1 MTEVLDPFAAAT
13 SVRPLGDGT
22 FVANLHPEWAVGERP
37 HGGYLLALLARAL
50 GDTTGLAPLSVSAQF
65 LRPPRVGPVLI
76 RTEVLKVGK
85 TVTSARAL
93 LEQSGRVC
101 VDATATLGEVPE
113 TETEPEWSDLPDMPV
128 NPPSTAV
135 DLAATEARKFFALSR
150 VCDMRLD
157 ANTADFLNGGTG
169 EPRLRLW
176 VKPREAQ
183 PDLLFGL
190 VAGDLTVPVT
200 LNLGRFGWA
209 PTVQLTALLRAH
221 PANGWLRLLVDC
233 RAVHGQWFDED
244 ITVVDSVGRLI
255 CQARQLAIAP

>member
-22 FVANLHPEWAVGERP
+22 FVASLHPEWAVGERP

-65 LRPPRVGPVLI
+65 LRPPRVGPVLV

-93 LEQSGRVC
+93 LEQSGQVC
-101 VDATATLGEVPE
+101 VDATATLGKVP
-113 TETEPEWSDLPDMPV
+113 ETEPEWSDLPDMPV

>member
-13 SVRPLGDGT
+13 SVRSLGDGS
-22 FVANLHPEWAVGERP
+22 FVANLHPEWAVGDRP

-50 GDTTGLAPLSVSAQF
+50 GDVTGLEPLSVSAQF

-76 RTEVLKVGK
+76 RTEVLKSGS
-85 TVTSARAL
+85 TLTSVRAL
-93 LEQSGRVC
+93 LEQSGQTC
-101 VDATATLGEVPE
+101 VDATAALGKVPAV
-113 TETEPEWSDLPDMPV
+113 EPTWSDLPDMPV
-128 NPPSTAV
+128 NPPSTSV
-135 DLAATEARKFFALSR
+135 DLAVTEAWKFFALSR

-157 ANTADFLNGGTG
+157 ANTADFLNGDTG

-200 LNLGRFGWA
+200 MNLGRSGWA
-209 PTVQLTALLRAH
+209 PTVQLTALLRSH

-233 RAVHGQWFDED
+233 RAVHDKWFDED
-244 ITVVDSVGRLI
+244 VMVIDSVGRLI

>member
-76 RTEVLKVGK
+76 RTEVLKAGK

-93 LEQSGRVC
+93 LEQSGQVC
-101 VDATATLGEVPE
+101 VDATVTLGKVP
-113 TETEPEWSDLPDMPV
+113 ETEPEWSDLPDMPV

-221 PANGWLRLLVDC
+221 PANGWLRLQVDC